1 MRAGRWPRPAGRLNI
16 RVSRKLRDA
25 MRPFIPAVLLFLTAS
40 LAAGQPAPGTPV
52 RVTFATTAGDFV
64 IELDAARA
72 PLSAANFVQYV
83 RDGHYDGTIF
93 HRVIANFVVQGGG
106 YTVDGAEKP
115 TRPPI
120 PNESGNGLTNRRG
133 TVALA
138 RHDDPHSA
146 SSQFYV
152 NLVDNPNLDPGPTR
166 WGYAVIGRVVEGMDV
181 IDRIAGVATGT
192 KAPFGEDVPI
202 DPVVINRAT
211 IAGATN

>member
-1 MRAGRWPRPAGRLNI
+1 
-16 RVSRKLRDA
+16 
-25 MRPFIPAVLLFLTAS
+25 MRPFITAVLLLLTAP
-40 LAAGQPAPGTPV
+40 LAVGQPAPGMPV
-52 RVTFATTAGDFV
+52 RVAFATTAGDFV

-72 PLSAANFVQYV
+72 PLSTANFVQYV

-106 YTVDGAEKP
+106 YTVEGAEKP
-115 TRPPI
+115 TRAPI
-120 PNESGNGLTNRRG
+120 PNESGNGLSNRRG

-152 NLVDNPNLDPGPTR
+152 NLVDNPSLDPGPTR

-181 IDRIAGVATGT
+181 IEKIASVATGT

-202 DPVVINRAT
+202 DPVVITRAT